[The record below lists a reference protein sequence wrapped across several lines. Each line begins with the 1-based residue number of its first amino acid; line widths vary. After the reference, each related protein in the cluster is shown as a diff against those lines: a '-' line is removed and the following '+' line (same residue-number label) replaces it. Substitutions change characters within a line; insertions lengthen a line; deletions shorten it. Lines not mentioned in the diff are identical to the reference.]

1 MYNTK
6 AEICFGGTRSSLR
19 LLHKPLKTEEKA

>member
-6 AEICFGGTRSSLR
+6 HKFFFGRETPFPR